1 MPDTYTGL
9 SIANLLAVIA
19 ALVTGAVVLWSNPVR
34 PINRAFCAL
43 SFHVA
48 LWMLCMRES
57 FFSSTEGLK
66 WLRITSAV
74 GAFLPLNF
82 WFLQDVVVLGWG
94 NWVARLRRAVIL
106 IVVSLMLAT
115 LCFTDFFIPPT
126 STSDN
131 LEYGLGY
138 FLFLVGA
145 LTAQVTLMLFTRRRM
160 KIQEGV
166 RRVELQIL
174 LLGGTAVGVSI
185 VAALVLAALLRNR
198 LPVHLVPI
206 LIFLYYLGTAWAM
219 TTTRVFDARHILLFG
234 LQRTLLVVTTTV
246 LFVFVN
252 SIFELILPSL
262 VSVTIAIATCL
273 WSVTELNSALQSALH
288 LNARGAHNARA
299 AAYEVAR
306 RETRL
311 ERLVDGFSA
320 ILKGWAKSDVAVIL
334 FGGQGSTRR
343 DAKIEVSPDSTA
355 MRTLRELKWATPER
369 FARERSTP
377 ERDELLKF
385 MKDHSLGAMVSS
397 GASSLSVAI
406 GVGLRASRR
415 PFTYPEITQ
424 LAELASI
431 IENAL
436 ARSHLSVKAQHAEQL
451 ATVGVLGAS
460 LAHEIR
466 NPLVSIKTFVQLL
479 PHHYQDQ
486 AFRDKFFRLIG
497 DEVGRIDRLTEQLL
511 DLAAPRA
518 FNPSEIA
525 LHPVLQASLELV
537 EAKAS
542 EKDVELIPAFEANPD
557 TAYADPNAA
566 KQVLLNLCFNAIQ
579 AIENRPGP
587 RWVKISTRRISSGLE
602 LAVTDN
608 GPGIPEDVRPRL
620 FQPFQTTK
628 STGFGLG
635 LAICSDIVAGLGGTI
650 SADPA
655 MPGAGATFR
664 VLFPCQ
670 RPTS

>member
-1 MPDTYTGL
+1 MLID
-9 SIANLLAVIA
+9 SSLLAAI
-19 ALVTGAVVLWSNPVR
+19 VVLGISAAGIWTNPKRAV
-34 PINRAFCAL
+34 NRAFL
-43 SFHVA
+43 TQSVHVA
-48 LWMLCMRES
+48 VWLTLLDLA
-57 FFSSTEGLK
+57 FSSKDGLI
-66 WLRITSAV
+66 WLRWASAV
-74 GAFLPLNF
+74 GAFFPLHF
-82 WFLQDVVVLGWG
+82 VVLKEAITTG
-94 NWVARLRRAVIL
+94 VICPRPRRRAFAIAAL
-106 IVVSLMLAT
+106 LSFALGA
-115 LCFTDFFIPPT
+115 LCFTDWYIPST
-126 STSDN
+126 STPEEK
-131 LEYGLGY
+131 LFGVLYFGY
-138 FLFLVGA
+138 LVIVIGA
-145 LTAQVTLMLFTRRRM
+145 YTILAWLAFRESRHLQ
-160 KIQEGV
+160 GV
-166 RRVELQIL
+166 RRLELQL
-174 LLGGTAVGVSI
+174 LLIGGCFSAI
-185 VAALVLAALLRNR
+185 VILVLIALSALTNQQRWVLLIPLVTLIPYAA
-198 LPVHLVPI
+198 
-206 LIFLYYLGTAWAM
+206 TAWAI
-219 TTTRVFDARHILLFG
+219 TSARVFDSGHLLRLG
-234 LQRTLLVVTTTV
+234 LQRGLLIGSTTLVAWILTEVMPLFVLDPLASLLVVG
-246 LFVFVN
+246 L
-252 SIFELILPSL
+252 SL
-262 VSVTIAIATCL
+262 WFA
-273 WSVTELNSALQSALH
+273 ALMNGGLQTALR
-288 LNARGAHNARA
+288 LDARGGGDIRRS
-299 AAYEVAR
+299 AYDASR

-311 ERLVDGFSA
+311 DRLIEAFVHL
-320 ILKGWAKSDVAVIL
+320 LKGWGKTDHAVIF
-334 FGGQGSTRR
+334 FGEQAGAFSKVGGGT
-343 DAKIEVSPDSTA
+343 AIE
-355 MRTLRELKWATPER
+355 TLQALRWVTPER
-369 FARERSTP
+369 LNRERMTP
-377 ERDELLKF
+377 ERRSLQAYMQEND
-385 MKDHSLGAMVSS
+385 LGAMITS
-397 GASSLSVAI
+397 GASNLLVVI
-406 GVGLRASRR
+406 GVGVRASRR

-424 LAELASI
+424 LAELCSI
-431 IENAL
+431 IETSL
-436 ARSHLSVKAQHAEQL
+436 ARSHYSVKAQHAEQL

-650 SADPA
+650 TADPA